1 MERRISRVVSM
12 TAAGLAATAFT
23 AAPALA
29 AAGQPTAA
37 GPQLIISTGSGKVY
51 TIDPSSSDVCQNTPD
66 GTSDYSADS
75 PITMLPDGQVWT
87 SAWRKES
94 NLVSIGS
101 YDPASANW
109 VTDANPLGPDGL
121 HDVAGLL
128 AISNTWGVA
137 TGYYSDTLMSVNFGT
152 GAMTDIGSLPQSP
165 ADGLT
170 WATDGDL
177 LMAGNNDYIY
187 RLPGAVLT
195 SALDGTPVK
204 SSDWLDLGDAVTPS
218 TVRWYNPFSWGN
230 GGARVYGLATG
241 PDGTLYVGTKNA
253 GLYTLAPNNVPTT
266 ADSSRAL
273 QLNPLR
279 AFPGGKC
286 SYSGG
291 DIEGMTMTDET
302 QSAPAASDSAV
313 SVSGTLGKP
322 ISGTVTST
330 LVQPPVTVS
339 VAPGSLPDGVT
350 LAPDGTLS
358 GAPAKAGTS
367 TATIRICGTDTCV
380 TRQVTLS
387 IAGATGAGTGAGAA
401 GQGTGQGAGQ
411 KPPPADPAMSL
422 PGSVGAPLNWT
433 LPGSTGAAPS
443 TFTVTDPTKLPPGV
457 SIDAGGN
464 LMGIPSSAGTYAIP
478 VKACNSAG
486 CTTGTVTL
494 AIGPDQSP
502 CSQNPASATDVAFR
516 DVLAHVD
523 RLMS

>member
-1 MERRISRVVSM
+1 M

-23 AAPALA
+23 TMPALA
-29 AAGQPTAA
+29 ATGALTAT
-37 GPQLIISTGSGKVY
+37 GPQLIISTSSGKVY
-51 TIDPSSSDVCQNTPD
+51 TVDPSSSDDCQNTPD
-66 GTSDYSADS
+66 GTSAHSSDS
-75 PITMLPDGQVWT
+75 PITMLPDGHVWT
-87 SAWRKES
+87 SVWHEDS

-101 YDPASANW
+101 YDPGSVNW
-109 VTDANPLGPDGL
+109 VTDANPLGPEGL

-128 AISNTWGVA
+128 AITNTWGVA
-137 TGYYSDTLMSVNFGT
+137 TGYYSDTLMLVNFDT
-152 GAMTDIGSLPQSP
+152 GAMTDIGALPQSP

-170 WATDGDL
+170 WATNGDL

-195 SALDGTPVK
+195 SALDGRPVR
-204 SSDWLDLGDAVTPS
+204 SGDWLDLGDAVTPS

-230 GGARVYGLATG
+230 GGAKVYGLATG
-241 PDGTLYVGTKNA
+241 PDGTLYVGTKDA
-253 GLYTLAPNNVPTT
+253 GLYTLAPNNVPAT

-279 AFPGGKC
+279 AFPSGKC

-322 ISGTVTST
+322 ISGTVSST

-339 VAPGSLPDGVT
+339 AAPGSLPDGVT
-350 LAPDGTLS
+350 VAPDGTLS
-358 GAPAKAGTS
+358 GTPAKAGTS
-367 TATIRICGTDTCV
+367 TARIRICGSDTCV
-380 TRQVTLS
+380 TRQVTLA
-387 IAGATGAGTGAGAA
+387 IADATAATAGAGAGA
-401 GQGTGQGAGQ
+401 GAGASGQSAGQ

-422 PGSVGAPLNWT
+422 PGSVGAPLNWP
-433 LPGSTGAAPS
+433 LPGSSGSAPS
-443 TFTVTDPTKLPPGV
+443 AFTVTDPTKLPQGV
-457 SIDAGGN
+457 SINASGN
-464 LMGIPSSAGTYAIP
+464 LMGIPATAGTYAIP

-502 CSQNPASATDVAFR
+502 CSQNPATATTVAFR
-516 DVLAHVD
+516 DVLAHVSY
-523 RLMS
+523 LES

>member
-12 TAAGLAATAFT
+12 TVAGLAATAFT
-23 AAPALA
+23 TMPALA
-29 AAGQPTAA
+29 AAGQQAAA
-37 GPQLIISTGSGKVY
+37 GPQLIISTSSGKVY
-51 TIDPSSSDVCQNTPD
+51 TVDPSSSDVCQNTPD
-66 GTSDYSADS
+66 GTSAYSSDS

-87 SAWRKES
+87 SVWSKDS

-109 VTDANPLGPDGL
+109 VTEANPLGPEAP

-137 TGYYSDTLMSVNFGT
+137 TGYYSDTLMSVNFET

-170 WATDGDL
+170 WATNGDL

-187 RLPGAVLT
+187 RLPGSVLT
-195 SALDGTPVK
+195 SALDGAPVK

-230 GGARVYGLATG
+230 GGAKVYGLATG

-279 AFPGGKC
+279 AFPSGKC

-322 ISGTVTST
+322 ISGTVSST
-330 LVQPPVTVS
+330 LVQPPVSVS
-339 VAPGSLPDGVT
+339 AAPGSLPDGVS

-358 GAPAKAGTS
+358 GTPAKAGTS
-367 TATIRICGTDTCV
+367 TATVRICGSDTCV

-387 IAGATGAGTGAGAA
+387 IAGASAVTGAGAGAA
-401 GQGTGQGAGQ
+401 GQSTGQ

-422 PGSVGAPLNWT
+422 PGSVGAPLNWP
-433 LPGSTGAAPS
+433 LPGSAGAAPS

-457 SIDAGGN
+457 SIDASGN
-464 LMGIPSSAGTYAIP
+464 LMGIPSTAGTYAIP
-478 VKACNSAG
+478 VKACNSVG

-502 CSQNPASATDVAFR
+502 CSQNPATATTVAFR
-516 DVLAHVD
+516 DVLAHVNY
-523 RLMS
+523 LES